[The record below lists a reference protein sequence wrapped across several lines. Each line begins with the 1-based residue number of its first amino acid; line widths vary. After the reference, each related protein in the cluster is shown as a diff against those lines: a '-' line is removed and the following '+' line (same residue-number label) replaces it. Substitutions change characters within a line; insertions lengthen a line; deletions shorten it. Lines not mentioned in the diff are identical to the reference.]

1 MNLTCPASL
10 YCGTAYFLV
19 NEFCVCIHS
28 IILSWSRMRTVYANI
43 VLVAKGLY
51 IFNQLCNFAYLSDK
65 S

>member
-1 MNLTCPASL
+1 
-10 YCGTAYFLV
+10 
-19 NEFCVCIHS
+19 
-28 IILSWSRMRTVYANI
+28 MRPVYANI